1 MGANRTMMVALL
13 DKMKSPDAD
22 FRYMALMDVSGSLT
36 QESYRY
42 HPLEESVESA
52 VVKQVLELVVDKNS
66 EVKNLAVKTLGTLS
80 TRVRPAHFHT
90 IVSSLGQLVCVQDE
104 ESRDIGTLA
113 LRTLL
118 NEIAPD
124 AGLSQVA
131 VTMLVPV
138 LVEQLAS
145 GTLGHADKMHA
156 LDALLDVLSHF
167 ALLLVQQPGLQQP
180 VLDALLGLL
189 PESAAVS
196 KRAIQGLGM
205 LGVECTPAAYDE
217 LLQRGT
223 AALTSASVPA
233 ARTAIQ
239 LLGVLAR
246 ETPLRLRPVAAARA
260 DEVLRVMAGGQ
271 RLEEAERDDFLEACL
286 QTLAALVL
294 HAIEPGTLDVGAV
307 VEPALGLLKYDPNAA
322 DYSEEEEEEED
333 EEDLLD
339 DAYTDDDDVSWKV
352 RRASAKLL
360 AALCTAHLDAVR
372 PMAYTVARALVARFG
387 EREEG
392 VRLEVLST
400 FSLLLERVTREGDV
414 GVSKRKRDAA
424 DAGVP
429 LHDLLPYAVPSLC
442 KQAGSG
448 SAGAQVASL
457 DTLTQLAATFGS
469 ATAPHCAAMLAA
481 VRRVLSGGREAA
493 LHDRNRTLACV
504 VLLSELAAAAPVPLA
519 AELPYVA
526 SVLVA
531 AVRAKHHRTALEA
544 LRASGVLARRLVA
557 AVGPARVAGALG
569 DVLDAVLARLAQPD
583 GDQALREAA
592 LETIGV
598 LVCDVGPELGARLGA
613 ALEAVRVRLTN
624 EVLRAACLGVAR
636 DVLAHE
642 WLRTLPAL
650 AAFARASLPLF
661 VQLSA
666 ARDAAVS
673 VLALQCL
680 HAALSLL
687 RDAVPCEERAQ
698 LVQHLRALPLRADAP
713 TLEPLLALADLL
725 VQTHPRE
732 ARDVADSV
740 LGAVLP
746 MLGAPTFSPRAL
758 DALCGLLRSL
768 AAAEDTL
775 APALVSAVEAAWEAS
790 CVSGSATPLAFAR
803 CLGAAAGTSAALPAT
818 LARVAALLAAPNDAA
833 QQLGAYAIGVL
844 GQQGTLCGWPQAP
857 AIFAQLLAARE
868 SDARAFALGG
878 LVLGDAALVR
888 ALEAQLDAQL
898 VPTLRILREACA
910 HANEEQLVQLK
921 DAFWARLTLRA
932 MALPLD
938 DEAQAALDGLC
949 ECLARLVFADPAA
962 CLEQL
967 ETEVHAQHAAVRAKV
982 LGVAR
987 MLVTLDRTHV
997 LDGALAPR
1005 LWRYLALLGDEQ
1017 LAVRRAAVLALHAT
1031 VYNRV
1036 ELVQEHLPALLP
1048 SLYRTTEVREELKR
1062 KVAMGPFTVITDD
1075 GLDLRKNAFE
1085 TLFTLLDTSL
1095 GEMRVADVMQVTVQ
1109 ALQDDD
1115 SVKLL
1120 GCLMLVRLADLAP
1133 AHVAPFLDTV
1143 SGPLRAILTR
1153 KVRDNAT
1160 KQEVEKASELTAAA
1174 VRVLARLAAACDVA
1188 AYPDF
1193 AALLAHTQQSPHA
1206 ALLRP

>member
-1 MGANRTMMVALL
+1 M
-13 DKMKSPDAD
+13 
-22 FRYMALMDVSGSLT
+22 
-36 QESYRY
+36 
-42 HPLEESVESA
+42 
-52 VVKQVLELVVDKNS
+52 
-66 EVKNLAVKTLGTLS
+66 
-80 TRVRPAHFHT
+80 RPANFHT
-90 IVSSLGQLVCVQDE
+90 IVSSLGALVRVQDE
-104 ESRDIGTLA
+104 ENRDIGSLGTWCAHAA
-113 LRTLL
+113 LRTLM
-118 NEIAPD
+118 NEIASD
-124 AGLSQVA
+124 AALSQVA

-138 LVEQLAS
+138 LVEQLTTAAV
-145 GTLGHADKMHA
+145 GHAEKMHA

-167 ALLLVQQPGLQQP
+167 TLILVQQPDLQQP

-223 AALTSASVPA
+223 AALTSSSVPA

-260 DEVLRVMAGGQ
+260 EELLRVMASGTA
-271 RLEEAERDDFLEACL
+271 LDEAERDDFLEACL
-286 QTLAALVL
+286 QTLSALVV

-307 VEPALGLLKYDPNAA
+307 VEPTLGLLKYDPNAA
-322 DYSEEEEEEED
+322 DYSDEEEEEED
-333 EEDLLD
+333 DENLLD
-339 DAYTDDDDVSWKV
+339 DAYMDDDDVSWKV

-360 AALCTAHLDAVR
+360 AGLCTAHLDAVR
-372 PMAYTVARALVARFG
+372 PMAYTIARALVARFG

-400 FSLLLERVTREGDV
+400 FSLLLERMMREPDV
-414 GVSKRKRDAA
+414 GVYKRKRDAV
-424 DAGVP
+424 DGGVP

-442 KQAGSG
+442 KQAGTG
-448 SAGAQVASL
+448 SAAAQIAAL

-469 ATAPHCAAMLAA
+469 AVAPHCATILAA
-481 VRRVLSGGREAA
+481 VRRVLTGSRDAA

-504 VLLSELAAAAPVPLA
+504 VLLSELAAAAPTPLA
-519 AELPYVA
+519 AEVPYVA
-526 SVLVA
+526 SVFVTAL
-531 AVRAKHHRTALEA
+531 RAKHHRTALEA
-544 LRASGVLARRLVA
+544 LRASGALARRLVA

-583 GDQALREAA
+583 ADQALREAA
-592 LETIGV
+592 LDTIGV
-598 LVCDVGPELGARLGA
+598 LVCDVGPELGARLGE

-636 DVLAHE
+636 EVLANE
-642 WLRTLPAL
+642 WLRTLDVL
-650 AAFARASLPLF
+650 AAFARAALAPL

-666 ARDAAVS
+666 ARDTAVS

-680 HAALSLL
+680 YEALSLL
-687 RDAVPCEERAQ
+687 RGAVPYEDRAG

-725 VQTHPRE
+725 VQVDPRE
-732 ARDVADSV
+732 ARSVADSV

-746 MLGAPTFSPRAL
+746 MLGAPTFSARAL
-758 DALCGLLRSL
+758 DALCDLLRSL
-768 AAAEDTL
+768 AAAEDAL

-790 CVSGSATPLAFAR
+790 CASGTPSSATPLAFAR

-818 LARVAALLAAPNDAA
+818 LARVAALVGAPNGAA
-833 QQLGAYAIGVL
+833 QQLGAYAVGVL
-844 GQQGTLCGWPQAP
+844 GQQGTLCGWPEAP
-857 AIFAQLLAARE
+857 AVFAQLLAAPE

-878 LVLGDAALVR
+878 MVLGDAALVR
-888 ALEAQLDAQL
+888 SLEAQLDAEL

-932 MALPLD
+932 MTLPLD

-949 ECLARLVFADPAA
+949 ECLARLVFADATA

-1048 SLYRTTEVREELKR
+1048 PLYRTTEVREELKR

-1085 TLFTLLDTSL
+1085 TLFTLLETSL
-1095 GEMRVADVMQVTVQ
+1095 GEMRVADVVQCTVQ

-1120 GCLMLVRLADLAP
+1120 GCLMLVRLADLASTQ
-1133 AHVAPFLDTV
+1133 VAPFLDTV
-1143 SGPLRAILTR
+1143 SGPLRAIVTR

-1160 KQEVEKASELTAAA
+1160 KQEVEKANELTTAA

-1206 ALLRP
+1206 ALLTQYAP

>member
-1 MGANRTMMVALL
+1 MVALL

-22 FRYMALMDVSGSLT
+22 FRYMALMDVSASLA

-42 HPLEESVESA
+42 QPLEESVESA

-66 EVKNLAVKTLGTLS
+66 EVKNLAVKTLGAL
-80 TRVRPAHFHT
+80 VR
-90 IVSSLGQLVCVQDE
+90 VQDE
-104 ESRDIGTLA
+104 ESRDIGSLGTWCAHAA
-113 LRTLL
+113 LRTLM
-118 NEIAPD
+118 NEIASD
-124 AGLSQVA
+124 AALSQVA

-138 LVEQLAS
+138 LVEQLTTAAV
-145 GTLGHADKMHA
+145 GHAEKMHA

-167 ALLLVQQPGLQQP
+167 TLILVQQPDLQQP

-223 AALTSASVPA
+223 AALTSSSVPA

-260 DEVLRVMAGGQ
+260 EELLRVMASGTA
-271 RLEEAERDDFLEACL
+271 LDEAERDDFLEACL
-286 QTLAALVL
+286 QTLSALVV

-307 VEPALGLLKYDPNAA
+307 VEPTLGLLKYDPNAA
-322 DYSEEEEEEED
+322 DYSDEEEEEED
-333 EEDLLD
+333 DENLLD

-360 AALCTAHLDAVR
+360 AGLCTAHLDAVR
-372 PMAYTVARALVARFG
+372 PMAYTIARALVARFG

-400 FSLLLERVTREGDV
+400 FSLLLERMTREPDV
-414 GVSKRKRDAA
+414 GVYKRKRDAV
-424 DAGVP
+424 DGGVP

-442 KQAGSG
+442 KQAGTG
-448 SAGAQVASL
+448 SAAAQIAAL

-469 ATAPHCAAMLAA
+469 AVAPHCATILAA
-481 VRRVLSGGREAA
+481 VRRVLTGSRDAA

-504 VLLSELAAAAPVPLA
+504 VLLSELAAAAPTPLA
-519 AELPYVA
+519 AEVPYVA
-526 SVLVA
+526 SVFVTAL
-531 AVRAKHHRTALEA
+531 RAKHHRTALEA
-544 LRASGVLARRLVA
+544 LRASGALARRLVA

-583 GDQALREAA
+583 ADQALREAA
-592 LETIGV
+592 LDTIGV
-598 LVCDVGPELGARLGA
+598 L
-613 ALEAVRVRLTN
+613 
-624 EVLRAACLGVAR
+624 
-636 DVLAHE
+636 
-642 WLRTLPAL
+642 
-650 AAFARASLPLF
+650 
-661 VQLSA
+661 LSA
-666 ARDAAVS
+666 ARDTAVS

-680 HAALSLL
+680 YEALSLL
-687 RDAVPCEERAQ
+687 RGAVPYEDRAG

-725 VQTHPRE
+725 VQVDPRE
-732 ARDVADSV
+732 ARSVADSV

-746 MLGAPTFSPRAL
+746 MLGAPTFSARAL
-758 DALCGLLRSL
+758 DALCDLLRSL
-768 AAAEDTL
+768 AAAEDAL

-790 CVSGSATPLAFAR
+790 CVRPARRAPRRRSRFAR

-818 LARVAALLAAPNDAA
+818 LARVAALVGAPNGAA
-833 QQLGAYAIGVL
+833 QQLGGVRRRSAR
-844 GQQGTLCGWPQAP
+844 QQGTLCGWPEAP
-857 AIFAQLLAARE
+857 AVFAQLLAAPE

-878 LVLGDAALVR
+878 MVLGDAALVR
-888 ALEAQLDAQL
+888 SLEAQLDAEL

-932 MALPLD
+932 MTLPLD

-949 ECLARLVFADPAA
+949 ECLARLVFADATA

-1048 SLYRTTEVREELKR
+1048 PLYRTTEVREELKR

-1085 TLFTLLDTSL
+1085 TLFTLLETSL
-1095 GEMRVADVMQVTVQ
+1095 GEMRVADVVQCTVQ

-1133 AHVAPFLDTV
+1133 TQVAPFLDTV
-1143 SGPLRAILTR
+1143 SGPLRAIVTR

-1160 KQEVEKASELTAAA
+1160 KQEVEKANELTTAA

-1206 ALLRP
+1206 ALLTQYAP